1 MEKVKLTAKQAQEV
15 TKTTGKEWLL
25 NAIFKTI
32 RQAAERG
39 EDKIVWD
46 FAPNFE
52 IADEIKC
59 TLYDMGYNLSYD
71 SDIEN
76 LVVEISWE
84 NIDLKEKTEEKP
96 VSKLSEIIFTTG
108 QAYLLTL
115 IIRDVLQAAYNGKN
129 KTIID
134 ISNIPKI
141 TLNWLIKNLK
151 NDGFDVLIEDDTLT
165 VIVNI

>member
-1 MEKVKLTAKQAQEV
+1 MEKVKLTAKQAQKV
-15 TKTTGKEWLL
+15 TKSAGKEWLL
-25 NAIFKTI
+25 NTIFKTI

-52 IADEIKC
+52 IADEIKG
-59 TLYDMGYNLSYD
+59 TLYDMGYHLSYD

-76 LVVEISWE
+76 LVVEISWG
-84 NIDLKEKTEEKP
+84 NIGLKEKTEEKP
-96 VSKLSEIIFTTG
+96 VSKLSGIILTTG

-115 IIRDVLQAAYNGKN
+115 IRRDFLQAAYNGRN
-129 KTIID
+129 KTTID

-151 NDGFDVLIEDDTLT
+151 DDGFNVLIEDDTLT
-165 VIVNI
+165 VIVNV